1 VKRLIEAPGFGLVCA
16 SCDADLYWE
25 ARLAALTPE
34 QEAAERAGDFPW
46 GGVGQ
51 YDRTTREIVEGL
63 RESLARAR
71 AHYGY
76 DAGA

>member
-34 QEAAERAGDFPW
+34 QEAAERDA
-46 GGVGQ
+46 Q
-51 YDRTTREIVEGL
+51 YRRL
-63 RESLARAR
+63 RALSGA
-71 AHYGY
+71 
-76 DAGA
+76 DADSDSEA